1 MSTNTFSFPRFFN
14 FRLSI
19 LPYDTT
25 ITKNNKI

>member
-1 MSTNTFSFPRFFN
+1 MSINTFSLLPLFN

>member
-1 MSTNTFSFPRFFN
+1 MSINNFSLLCFFN

>member
-1 MSTNTFSFPRFFN
+1 MSTNTLSFPRFFN